1 MTILEILLLPVY
13 IVLLGIITIV
23 GLYVAIILFGI
34 LIYIFAIIL
43 GLVLM
48 IIASIFSSVVWVC
61 EGIKSLWGRIF
72 HRCEKF

>member
-1 MTILEILLLPVY
+1 MTILVDILLLPVY
-13 IVLLGIITIV
+13 IVLLGIATIV
-23 GLYVAIILFGI
+23 GLWLSILILVF

-48 IIASIFSSVVWVC
+48 FFGVIANSIVWVC

-72 HRCEKF
+72 HR